1 MAKEKAV
8 RLLDVARRAGV
19 GVGTASRVLNNES
32 SVSEERRR
40 RVLKAIE
47 ELDYRPNAIARSLKV
62 SRTKTLGVI
71 IPDVSNEFYSEIVRG
86 AEDAARGEHYNI
98 LLCSTDGRSE
108 KEGHAVAMLSEK
120 LVDGIIMLSYD
131 LSGELLSS
139 LHEADIPVALISTLL
154 EEDAFITV
162 NISNLEASQQAVEYL
177 LGLGHRRIAMI
188 AGPEHDRDG
197 GENRLS
203 GYRAALEGSGIG
215 YDPLLVERSG
225 GYTYEMGCR
234 CMRRLLE
241 RDTGLTAVFAA
252 SDHLAMGCIRALWDQ
267 GLRVPEDVS
276 VMGFDNLSITNYS
289 VPPVTTVDQPRYEM
303 GRLSAEKICQI
314 LDGQTVE
321 ERHFVLAHSIV
332 HRSSTAA
339 PPAQ

>member
-108 KEGHAVAMLSEK
+108 K
-120 LVDGIIMLSYD
+120 
-131 LSGELLSS
+131 
-139 LHEADIPVALISTLL
+139 
-154 EEDAFITV
+154 
-162 NISNLEASQQAVEYL
+162 
-177 LGLGHRRIAMI
+177 
-188 AGPEHDRDG
+188 DRK
-197 GENRLS
+197 
-203 GYRAALEGSGIG
+203 
-215 YDPLLVERSG
+215 
-225 GYTYEMGCR
+225 
-234 CMRRLLE
+234 
-241 RDTGLTAVFAA
+241 
-252 SDHLAMGCIRALWDQ
+252 
-267 GLRVPEDVS
+267 S
-276 VMGFDNLSITNYS
+276 V
-289 VPPVTTVDQPRYEM
+289 V
-303 GRLSAEKICQI
+303 
-314 LDGQTVE
+314 
-321 ERHFVLAHSIV
+321 
-332 HRSSTAA
+332 
-339 PPAQ
+339 